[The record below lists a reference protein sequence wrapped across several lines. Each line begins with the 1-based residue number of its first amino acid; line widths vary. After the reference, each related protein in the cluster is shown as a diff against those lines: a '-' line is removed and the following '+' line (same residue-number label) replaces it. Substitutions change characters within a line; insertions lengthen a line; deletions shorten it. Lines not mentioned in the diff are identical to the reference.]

1 MYIVLFR
8 EIRTKVKNSINVTIG
23 KERVKEKDYSK
34 YLSLSIDNKLNWE
47 QHIKYLNLEVTKET
61 GIITKLKHYVS
72 TPTLRMHRFQ
82 LSCFE

>member
-61 GIITKLKHYVS
+61 GIITKLKHCLY
-72 TPTLRMHRFQ
+72 TNTKNA
-82 LSCFE
+82 